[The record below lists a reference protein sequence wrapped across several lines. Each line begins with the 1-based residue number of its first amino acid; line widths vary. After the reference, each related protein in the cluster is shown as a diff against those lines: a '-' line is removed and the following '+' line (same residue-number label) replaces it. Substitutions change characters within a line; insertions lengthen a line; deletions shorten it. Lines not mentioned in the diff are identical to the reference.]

1 MLHFF
6 LAILVVVIFA
16 ILINTYSYY
25 EEEKDDIKKMV
36 EHDYNQLIRYCKRDE
51 NVLNWVTTL
60 NHRIEAFMK
69 SVEYPVRK
77 PYDKFKLN
85 IPTKKHYSGLIA
97 FIVIDKYLNPKFVV
111 DFEPSIHDGGRSEKY
126 LKYSLGYGKEI
137 DDFIKKCESAVM
149 NENLEKKRINT
160 VENII
165 NK

>member
-16 ILINTYSYY
+16 ILINTYSSCEA
-25 EEEKDDIKKMV
+25 EEDDVKKMV
-36 EHDYNQLIRYCKRDE
+36 EHDYKQLIEYCKRDE
-51 NVLNWVTTL
+51 SVLNWVTTL
-60 NHRIEAFMK
+60 NHRIEACMK
-69 SVEYPVRK
+69 SVEYPERK

-97 FIVIDKYLNPKFVV
+97 FIVIDKHLNPKFVV

-137 DDFIKKCESAVM
+137 DDFIKKCESTIM

>member
-6 LAILVVVIFA
+6 LVFLGLVIFA
-16 ILINTYSYY
+16 ILINAYSDC
-25 EEEKDDIKKMV
+25 EEENDDIKKMV
-36 EHDYNQLIRYCKRDE
+36 EHDYKQLIEYCKRDE
-51 NVLNWVTTL
+51 SVLNWVTTL

-85 IPTKKHYSGLIA
+85 IPTKRHCSWLVA
-97 FIVIDKYLNPKFVV
+97 FIVIDKHLNPKFVV

-137 DDFIKKCESAVM
+137 DDFIKKCESTVM